1 MGYIQ
6 NLIIRKTMKNSFLK
20 ISEIKE
26 MVNKMNEDLCLD
38 KNKLPS
44 YGAGNE
50 YNPTFVTVNNEGYS
64 LFEFN
69 PYHNKKNQHL
79 IISTLNI
86 DELLFEI
93 FKNATHFIGV
103 NYEHEHRIPNQD
115 TRIVMFKKHIEVL
128 NSLQLDKK
136 FITKLEEYY
145 DYLLQLKKP
154 LPIPDKW

>member
-26 MVNKMNEDLCLD
+26 MVNKMNENLCLD

-50 YNPTFVTVNNEGYS
+50 YNPTFVMVNKDGYS
-64 LFEFN
+64 FFEFN

-79 IISTLNI
+79 IINTLDV
-86 DELLFEI
+86 DELIFEI
-93 FKNATHFIGV
+93 FK
-103 NYEHEHRIPNQD
+103 
-115 TRIVMFKKHIEVL
+115 
-128 NSLQLDKK
+128 
-136 FITKLEEYY
+136 
-145 DYLLQLKKP
+145 
-154 LPIPDKW
+154 

>member
-6 NLIIRKTMKNSFLK
+6 NLFNGKTMKNTLLK
-20 ISEIKE
+20 LSEIKE
-26 MVNKMNEDLCLD
+26 MVNKMNEELCLD

-44 YGAGNE
+44 YGVGNE
-50 YNPTFVTVNNEGYS
+50 YNPTFVVVNKVGYS
-64 LFEFN
+64 FFEFN

-93 FKNATHFIGV
+93 FKDSTFFIGV

-115 TRIVMFKKHIEVL
+115 TRIVMFNKHIEVL
-128 NSLQLDKK
+128 SSLQLDMKY
-136 FITKLEEYY
+136 INKLREYY

>member
-1 MGYIQ
+1 M
-6 NLIIRKTMKNSFLK
+6 LML
-20 ISEIKE
+20 SEIEE
-26 MVNKMNEDLCLD
+26 MVNKVNEDLCLD

-44 YGAGNE
+44 YGSSNE
-50 YNPTFVTVNNEGYS
+50 NNPTFVMVSDNGYS

-79 IISTLNI
+79 IINTLDIN
-86 DELLFEI
+86 ELLFEI
-93 FKNATHFIGV
+93 FKDSTRFIGLK
-103 NYEHEHRIPNQD
+103 YELENRIPNQD
-115 TRIVMFKKHIEVL
+115 TRIIMFSKHIEVL

-136 FITKLEEYY
+136 FIIKLKEHY